1 MIDEKFGSED
11 FRRIPRAIPGLNS
24 LSQNK
29 ISMAFMDFNCCHYEN
44 MPMQYIEIFKI
55 VKNEN
60 FQ

>member
-1 MIDEKFGSED
+1 MCPGVPFYLVFQERQSLVSM
-11 FRRIPRAIPGLNS
+11 RIIWFKDS
-24 LSQNK
+24 L
-29 ISMAFMDFNCCHYEN
+29 FFHYEN